1 MKTLSDYFIISLAI
15 FFTVSCTPDHT
26 VLTAYAEEY
35 PAPNDSTLIS
45 TFIGHYTYTYPIYTE
60 NYHYDSKKRLA
71 LVHASRVDGYIQ
83 APSLNDS
90 MFIYYNGDD
99 SLPSKIITK
108 HRDNTSLL
116 QSTTFILGYNASRQ
130 VIFDTLY
137 GYLNDLKVINYN
149 TYTYLPGG
157 VIKIASGTIQNGVNY
172 PGSKTAYTFYD
183 SQKRLTKQ
191 IFNNE
196 YETRLKYGSTISP
209 YYKALKL
216 NYGFLP
222 RLLPL
227 GLSGPG
233 FGSTRFSTHM
243 IVNDTAISYPSSLST
258 VQYSFVNR
266 TDGYPLSFD
275 RIPHVSSATSWGIIN
290 YGNFYY
296 Y

>member
-1 MKTLSDYFIISLAI
+1 MKTLSNYFIFSIAI
-15 FFTVSCTPDHT
+15 LFTASCTSDPT
-26 VLTAYAEEY
+26 VLTAYTEEY
-35 PAPNDSTLIS
+35 PAPNDSTLLA
-45 TFIGHYTYTYPIYTE
+45 TFIGHYTYTYPVYTE
-60 NYHYDSKKRLA
+60 QYRYDSKKRLA
-71 LVHASRVDGYIQ
+71 LVHASRVDDYMQ

-116 QSTTFILGYNASRQ
+116 YSTTFILGYNAARQ
-130 VIFDTLY
+130 VIYDTLY
-137 GYLNDLKVINYN
+137 GYLYDPREINYN

-157 VIKIASGTIQNGVNY
+157 VINIASGNIKNGINY
-172 PGSKTAYTFYD
+172 PGSETDYTFYD

-191 IFNNE
+191 IFNNQ

-209 YYKALKL
+209 YYKAFKL

-222 RLLPL
+222 PLLPL

-233 FGSTRFSTHM
+233 FGTTRFSTHM
-243 IVNDTAISYPSSLST
+243 IVNDTTITYPSSLST
-258 VQYSFVNR
+258 VQYGFVNR
-266 TDGYPLSFD
+266 SDGYPLSFE
-275 RIPHVSSATSWGIIN
+275 RIPRFTSATSWGIIN

-296 Y
+296 H